1 MKIKNK
7 KLLFFIL
14 FLSIIA
20 VIFVLITISKRK
32 NDFSAIPIE
41 NTNFNKNNSKIN
53 ENSIM
58 IDFNGDGTKEV
69 LNVIEKETGMA
80 NMDLFDLEGNKIAGL
95 MDELYLYNTTL
106 FKIVKLNENSS
117 KEYLQ
122 WDMATGPHQVQT
134 VFLTVIGD
142 LIQPIYSMDFEKKT
156 MYSPFYNSRG
166 SLVVSDANYDG
177 LVEIIENVDEYPV
190 DAPRLEDPE
199 IEKLIREE
207 FSKEG
212 VEFSED
218 NTKELVENDDA
229 ITGGMLEI
237 IKRENNGIG
246 RGRKAIMAIHSFV
259 DAETPFFR
267 RLPENEYEEIA
278 GKLVAISE
286 EIEKLPKDPDNA
298 WEYESFVRYSDL
310 EQDSKDFN
318 EFVRNFWT
326 IGRIYEFPIPDESGE

>member
-1 MKIKNK
+1 
-7 KLLFFIL
+7 
-14 FLSIIA
+14 
-20 VIFVLITISKRK
+20 
-32 NDFSAIPIE
+32 
-41 NTNFNKNNSKIN
+41 
-53 ENSIM
+53 M

-69 LNVIEKETGMA
+69 LNVIEKETGMV

-106 FKIVKLNENSS
+106 FKIVKLNESSS

-122 WDMATGPHQVQT
+122 WDMAAGPHQVQT

-142 LIQPIYSMDFEKKT
+142 LIEPIYSMDFEKKT

-190 DAPRLEDPE
+190 DAPRLEDPTLE
-199 IEKLIREE
+199 EAVREA

-212 VEFSED
+212 LSE
-218 NTKELVENDDA
+218 KAIQDDIA
-229 ITGGMLEI
+229 IMT
-237 IKRENNGIG
+237 RENYGKG
-246 RGRKAIMAIHSFV
+246 RGRQVIMAVHSFV
-259 DAETPFFR
+259 DEEPPYFI
-267 RLPENEYEEIA
+267 RLHDKEYEAIA
-278 GKLVAISE
+278 GPLIESVNKSLKESE
-286 EIEKLPKDPDNA
+286 SSGG
-298 WEYESFVRYSDL
+298 YMRYSDL

-326 IGRIYEFPIPDESGE
+326 IGRIYEFPFPDESAE